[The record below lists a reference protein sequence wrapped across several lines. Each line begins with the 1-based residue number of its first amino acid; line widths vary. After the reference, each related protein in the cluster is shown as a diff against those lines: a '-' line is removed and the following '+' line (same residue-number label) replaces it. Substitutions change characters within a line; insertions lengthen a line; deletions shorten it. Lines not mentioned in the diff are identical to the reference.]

1 MVWCF
6 GAQVS
11 GDSCIFLWR
20 LPLVLLRPLRK
31 RSLTQAE
38 VRPRPKGGLKSGI
51 PRSHPKILSGAAKLA
66 KCVNQFTA
74 INPLEDN
81 AQDAKDVHFS
91 DVDENF
97 SPCGQG
103 RGSGGGIKD
112 LLIEPESAQKV
123 FESPLLEPVKS
134 EKVKTNSTWN
144 HHFSFL
150 ETQLSAQMC
159 DRIEKP

>member
-1 MVWCF
+1 
-6 GAQVS
+6 
-11 GDSCIFLWR
+11 
-20 LPLVLLRPLRK
+20 
-31 RSLTQAE
+31 
-38 VRPRPKGGLKSGI
+38 
-51 PRSHPKILSGAAKLA
+51 
-66 KCVNQFTA
+66 VNQFTA

-103 RGSGGGIKD
+103 CGTGGGIKD

-134 EKVKTNSTWN
+134 EKVKKNLTWN

-159 DRIEKP
+159 DHIEKP